1 MPSASILIKPASSDC
16 TISCRYCFYR
26 EIAQRREAPRAR
38 RMSDD
43 VLESLVREALEYA
56 DGHVSFAWQGG
67 EPMLAGLGFFR
78 RAVALQRRLNAAGIR
93 VENAIQTNGLLVDD
107 EWAGFFADEGFL
119 VGLSID
125 GPREIHDAGR
135 VDHGGEGTFGRVAS
149 SARTLVAHGVD
160 VNVLSVVTAQAAG
173 HPDEVYGF
181 LRSEG
186 FSYLQFIPC
195 MSEAPGHADA
205 CAVEPEAYGHFLARV
220 FDLWYAGYVAGA
232 DVDVRQFSNWA
243 QMAAGLPS
251 EECGMC
257 GHCTTYFAVEADGS
271 VYPCDFYMTDEWRLG
286 SAPMGSRRCMAGSH
300 RRRSWPGSCRCP
312 ASAGSAVGTPCVVA
326 GASVGATPPARA
338 HRSRATSPRW
348 GSTTCVRAIRSSSS
362 TASNACAGW
371 ACSCGPGS
379 WACPCLRRNESG
391 GRGHHGRGRLRA
403 RPCMSTNDRPAW
415 QGGTPVAYSSSKAP
429 V

>member
-16 TISCRYCFYR
+16 TISCRYCFFR

-56 DGHVSFAWQGG
+56 DGHVSFTWQGG

-78 RAVALQRRLNAAGIR
+78 CAVALQRRLNAAGIR

-195 MSEAPGHADA
+195 MSEAPGHADV

-243 QMAAGLPS
+243 QMAAGLPP

-286 SAPMGSRRCMAGSH
+286 SVSDGFATLYGGEPSQAFMARFLPVPSEC
-300 RRRSWPGSCRCP
+300 RECRWYPLCRCGCFRWRDTARTGAP
-312 ASAGSAVGTPCVVA
+312 VSGDVPSLGVNYLCEGYQISFEHCFERLCRLGSLMRARLLGLPV
-326 GASVGATPPARA
+326 PPA
-338 HRSRATSPRW
+338 
-348 GSTTCVRAIRSSSS
+348 
-362 TASNACAGW
+362 
-371 ACSCGPGS
+371 
-379 WACPCLRRNESG
+379 
-391 GRGHHGRGRLRA
+391 
-403 RPCMSTNDRPAW
+403 
-415 QGGTPVAYSSSKAP
+415 Q
-429 V
+429 